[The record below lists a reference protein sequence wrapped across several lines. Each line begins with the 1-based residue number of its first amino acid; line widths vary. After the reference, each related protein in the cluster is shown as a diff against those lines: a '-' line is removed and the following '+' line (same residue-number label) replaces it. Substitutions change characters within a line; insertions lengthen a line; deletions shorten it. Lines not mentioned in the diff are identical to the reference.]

1 MHLYFEER
9 NTPPKEQAS
18 RVLIAHGFHKE
29 VTIQDFPLRGNTVY
43 LHIRRRRWLDKTTRE
58 VVQRDWNLVAQGTRM
73 TAEFAAFLKEINRY
87 SGLRLPYHR
96 LFLWGQW
103 QKATATVQ
111 GLPERFKD
119 WEEKK
124 HAKEWL
130 VFRENIGPY
139 LSIDE
144 TALSKGELYTI
155 ITNKKAKGR
164 KGAIVAI
171 FSGSKVEPIIE
182 QLLKISAKKRAKVIE
197 ITLDMANTMKI
208 IAKKCFPKAIQI
220 TDRFHVQKLALEAL
234 QDIRI
239 KHRWD
244 AIDLENEQI
253 KQARSKNRTFSPKEF
268 SNGDTRKQ
276 LLARSRY
283 LLYKDPSNWTENQY
297 SRSKIIFDQYPDI
310 KTAFDLTQGL
320 RNIFNTAKT
329 IEVAY
334 TKLAHWYK
342 DVESTG
348 YRAFNTIANTIT
360 LNYRSIL
367 NYFINRS
374 TNASAESFN
383 AKIKAFRAQFRGVKN
398 VEYFLYRLT
407 TIFA

>member
-1 MHLYFEER
+1 MVDTKASDCHTIGGFYGVSGKKLQRQYKDCLSDFK
-9 NTPPKEQAS
+9 NWEQ
-18 RVLIAHGFHKE
+18 
-29 VTIQDFPLRGNTVY
+29 
-43 LHIRRRRWLDKTTRE
+43 
-58 VVQRDWNLVAQGTRM
+58 
-73 TAEFAAFLKEINRY
+73 
-87 SGLRLPYHR
+87 
-96 LFLWGQW
+96 
-103 QKATATVQ
+103 
-111 GLPERFKD
+111 
-119 WEEKK
+119 KK
-124 HAKEWL
+124 HAKQWL
-130 VFRENIGPY
+130 IFPENIGPH

-171 FSGSKVEPIIE
+171 FSGTKAEPIIE
-182 QLLKISAKKRAKVIE
+182 QLLRISAKKRAKVKE
-197 ITLDMANTMKI
+197 ITLDMANSMKT
-208 IAKKCFPKAIQI
+208 IAKKCFPKAIQV

-253 KQARSKNRTFSPKEF
+253 KQARAANKRFSPREF
-268 SNGDTRKQ
+268 DNGDTRKQ

-283 LLYKDPSNWTENQY
+283 LLYKDPSKWTENQY
-297 SRSKIIFDQYPDI
+297 NRSKILFDQYPDL
-310 KTAFDLTQGL
+310 KTAFNLAQGL

-329 IEVAY
+329 IEIAY

-342 DVESTG
+342 DVENTG
-348 YRAFNTIANTIT
+348 FRAFNTIANTIT

-398 VEYFLYRLT
+398 VEFFLYRLT

>member
-1 MHLYFEER
+1 MVDTRASDCRTIGHFYGVNGKKLQRQYRDYLSDFKGWKQ
-9 NTPPKEQAS
+9 KE
-18 RVLIAHGFHKE
+18 
-29 VTIQDFPLRGNTVY
+29 
-43 LHIRRRRWLDKTTRE
+43 
-58 VVQRDWNLVAQGTRM
+58 
-73 TAEFAAFLKEINRY
+73 
-87 SGLRLPYHR
+87 
-96 LFLWGQW
+96 
-103 QKATATVQ
+103 
-111 GLPERFKD
+111 
-119 WEEKK
+119 
-124 HAKEWL
+124 HAKQWL
-130 VFRENIGPY
+130 IFPENIGPY

-155 ITNKKAKGR
+155 ITNKKAKGK
-164 KGAIVAI
+164 KGSIVAI
-171 FSGSKVEPIIE
+171 FSGTKVEPIME
-182 QLLKISAKKRAKVIE
+182 QLMKMPAKKRATVKE
-197 ITLDMANTMKI
+197 ITLDMANSMKT
-208 IAKKCFPKAIQI
+208 IAKKCFPKAIQV
-220 TDRFHVQKLALEAL
+220 TDRFHVQKLAQEAL

-253 KQARSKNRTFSPKEF
+253 KRAKEKNRAFVPNEF

-283 LLYKDPSNWTENQY
+283 LLYKSPNNWTQNQ
-297 SRSKIIFDQYPDI
+297 SERSKILFAQYPDI
-310 KTAFDLTQGL
+310 KVAFDLVQGL
-320 RNIFNTAKT
+320 RNIFNTAT
-329 IEVAY
+329 SIQIAY

-342 DVESTG
+342 DVENTG
-348 YRAFNTIANTIT
+348 FRAFNTIANTIS

-398 VEYFLYRLT
+398 VESFLYRLT